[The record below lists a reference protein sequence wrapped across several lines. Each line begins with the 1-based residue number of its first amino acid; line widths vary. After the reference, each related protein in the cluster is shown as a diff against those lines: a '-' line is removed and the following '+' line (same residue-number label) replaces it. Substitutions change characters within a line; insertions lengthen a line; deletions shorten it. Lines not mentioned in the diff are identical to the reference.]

1 MERELEGLTDIIE
14 LEKCLFSG
22 SFFKT
27 FFPGKSTQFIFGSGF
42 GFASWLF
49 VRLPLLFLESQ
60 SSLLSFT
67 IAYKVTHFLFVF
79 MCAYTQANLVSV
91 KWKGEYG

>member
-27 FFPGKSTQFIFGSGF
+27 FFPID
-42 GFASWLF
+42 
-49 VRLPLLFLESQ
+49 
-60 SSLLSFT
+60 
-67 IAYKVTHFLFVF
+67 FLFRF
-79 MCAYTQANLVSV
+79 RLRLVAFRETSSFIAGIPV
-91 KWKGEYG
+91 LVTLLYNCV

>member
-27 FFPGKSTQFIFGSGF
+27 FFPH
-42 GFASWLF
+42 
-49 VRLPLLFLESQ
+49 
-60 SSLLSFT
+60 T
-67 IAYKVTHFLFVF
+67 ISFLFRF
-79 MCAYTQANLVSV
+79 RLRLVAFRDTASFIAGIPV
-91 KWKGEYG
+91 LVTLLYNCV